1 MRGGSRRSPGLSPWQ
16 PPLALISRRC
26 LQARERAPDTFTE
39 LLPAAKPLPLT
50 RAPRTASFSRDPG
63 PVPNRTRRLL
73 SSACSSPSDR
83 AWFQHSSCTCVAES
97 ITHATYNRPE
107 SVPGPHSVRQSVY
120 AVWCVPFC
128 LDCSVPSVHSINFKR
143 KKKTGPELQLAT
155 CTVSS
160 PSPELSRHA
169 PSKQEAQHS

>member
-73 SSACSSPSDR
+73 CDP
-83 AWFQHSSCTCVAES
+83 QHQRGL
-97 ITHATYNRPE
+97 H
-107 SVPGPHSVRQSVY
+107 VRQKE
-120 AVWCVPFC
+120 P
-128 LDCSVPSVHSINFKR
+128 
-143 KKKTGPELQLAT
+143 
-155 CTVSS
+155 
-160 PSPELSRHA
+160 A
-169 PSKQEAQHS
+169 PSAEVRRTTPEVVRAPPSTSSYVADVARARGRARLRRAAEQAACRVRTATTRRLRAEIRDRNRQNAAAQILGSKPNAVSGS